1 MPTLHFHHKGEKASE
16 VVGVDVKKLEAAM
29 HGKSTQAATTTM
41 RSTIAASQGQ
51 PAGRRATT
59 LKADFI

>member
-1 MPTLHFHHKGEKASE
+1 M
-16 VVGVDVKKLEAAM
+16 VGADVKKLEAAM